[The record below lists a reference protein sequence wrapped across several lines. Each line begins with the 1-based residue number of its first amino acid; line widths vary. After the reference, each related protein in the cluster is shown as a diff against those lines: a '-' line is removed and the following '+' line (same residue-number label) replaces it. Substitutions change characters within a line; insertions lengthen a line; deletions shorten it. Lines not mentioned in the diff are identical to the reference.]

1 MPLVR
6 RGVTVTGRAIVTP
19 KNFIVPIGTS
29 FEDLINACGLKEAP
43 FKVLT
48 GGPMMGIAQ
57 FDRSVSVVKGT
68 NAITVFSEVDR
79 LDIPNPRC
87 IRCGR
92 CIEAC
97 PMHLMPIFM
106 YQAERN
112 SDLAKMNELNL
123 MDCIECGC
131 CSYSCPGKLH
141 LVQSFRT
148 GKQKIRDAAAKAK
161 A

>member
-1 MPLVR
+1 
-6 RGVTVTGRAIVTP
+6 
-19 KNFIVPIGTS
+19 
-29 FEDLINACGLKEAP
+29 
-43 FKVLT
+43 
-48 GGPMMGIAQ
+48 
-57 FDRSVSVVKGT
+57 
-68 NAITVFSEVDR
+68 
-79 LDIPNPRC
+79 
-87 IRCGR
+87 
-92 CIEAC
+92 
-97 PMHLMPIFM
+97 MHLMPIFM